1 MAPFT
6 AEELA
11 PTLRPLLEASLL
23 PPRAF
28 TDPSVAGWEAEH
40 LFMGGWVCVAHAA
53 QLTGRGAYVTREI
66 GGESLLFVGGEDGVP
81 RGFHNVCRHRGARL
95 VDSPEGTV
103 RRLQCPYHAWSYA
116 LDGSLRSAPFT
127 DTLEDFDRGCHGLT
141 AVRTETLE
149 GLVFADVSGTAPPL
163 EDHVGA
169 AVKQLARYRNAHLR
183 RAASIT
189 YDVAAN
195 WKAIVEN
202 YSECLHCPGVHPEL
216 NRLSHYESGEEH
228 DGAGAWCGGTM
239 TLNEGAG
246 TMASGGGHLTH
257 PPIQGIEGDALREV
271 IYYALFPNC
280 LISLHPDYVMLHTL
294 WPDGP
299 ARTTVTCEWYFE
311 PATME
316 RPDFDPKDAV
326 EFWDLVNRQ
335 DWGVCE
341 LTQKGIGSR
350 GYVRGRFTSAE
361 VTVHHFDQMVAE
373 AYLAG
378 DRSVT
383 FRRDAAEVP

>member
-1 MAPFT
+1 MPPFT
-6 AEELA
+6 PEELE

-23 PPRAF
+23 PPRAY
-28 TDPSVAGWEAEH
+28 TDPDIADWEAEN
-40 LFMGGWVCVAHAA
+40 LFLGGWVCVAHAA
-53 QLTGRGAYVTREI
+53 QLRERGAYVTRMI
-66 GGESLLFVGGEDGVP
+66 AGESLLFIAGEDGVA

-95 VDSPEGTV
+95 VDNPEGTV
-103 RRLQCPYHAWSYA
+103 RRLQCPYHAWSYGFDGA
-116 LDGSLRSAPFT
+116 LRNAPFT
-127 DTLEDFDRGCHGLT
+127 DTLEDFEPGCHGLT
-141 AVRTETLE
+141 PVRTETIA
-149 GLVFADVSGTAPPL
+149 GLVFADVSGAAAPL
-163 EDHVGA
+163 AEHVGES
-169 AVKQLARYRNAHLR
+169 VRQLARYRNAELE

-228 DGAGAWCGGTM
+228 YGAGLWCGGTM
-239 TLNEGAG
+239 TLNEGAD
-246 TMASGGGHLTH
+246 TMASGGGHLTR
-257 PPIQGIEGDALREV
+257 PPIAGIEGDALREV

-299 ARTTVTCEWYFE
+299 GRTTVTCEWFFE
-311 PATME
+311 PSTMG
-316 RPDFDPKDAV
+316 RGDFDPKDAV

-335 DWGVCE
+335 DWEVCE

-350 GYVRGRFTSAE
+350 GYRRGRFTSAE
-361 VTVHHFDQMVAE
+361 ITVHQFDRMMAE
-373 AYLAG
+373 AYLQE
-378 DRSVT
+378 RNVT
-383 FRRDAAEVP
+383 FRREAAEVP